1 MRPPLLPNHPRSPA
15 GGQVKMNIMSE
26 ELAGATRDKT
36 ISNKP
41 SEEWLFSFLLFYN
54 KGKHS
59 RNGKMSYLCKSN
71 PEESGMQITQQN
83 LITLAHKSNH
93 HKPHLLQSKK
103 TLYSTSYDIIYD
115 TLSEFKLSNKH
126 TFHCKFVEP
135 RHDNFWGDVDT
146 ITWIRYIFIIFVW
159 VVWMVYM
166 SSSADCAFRFALILS
181 TSSCKRALGVST
193 LNLYMHVHLTFHE
206 WQKRS
211 WIRNDWTFF

>member
-1 MRPPLLPNHPRSPA
+1 MKVRMRPPLLPNHPRSPA

-41 SEEWLFSFLLFYN
+41 SEEWLFSFLLLFYN

-71 PEESGMQITQQN
+71 PEESGMQIIQQN

-103 TLYSTSYDIIYD
+103 HYIARHTISYMIHFQNLNCHTSIPFIVNLWNQDM
-115 TLSEFKLSNKH
+115 TN
-126 TFHCKFVEP
+126 P
-135 RHDNFWGDVDT
+135 WGDVDT
-146 ITWIRYIFIIFVW
+146 ITCIFSLYSFELFEWFTCPHQQTVP
-159 VVWMVYM
+159 
-166 SSSADCAFRFALILS
+166 FASHWSYPPVPAKGRLEFQ
-181 TSSCKRALGVST
+181 
-193 LNLYMHVHLTFHE
+193 H
-206 WQKRS
+206 
-211 WIRNDWTFF
+211 